1 MSKNFLS
8 YKSLSIY
15 YIIFIAFLLRMF
27 GLSEKSL
34 WLDEALN
41 LSISSV
47 SWKEIWFS
55 PLDPTPPLYYSLIK
69 LILNFG
75 DSELF
80 LRLPSVVFSLLTIF
94 LVYKSAFLLSGFK
107 SAIIASQ
114 ALTLSMYSIEYA
126 QEARTYALLGFLI
139 SLAFYG
145 VVKTK

>member
-27 GLSEKSL
+27 GLSEESL

-55 PLDPTPPLYYSLIK
+55 PLDPTPLYYSLIK

-80 LRLPSVVFSLLTIF
+80 LRLPSVVFSL
-94 LVYKSAFLLSGFK
+94 
-107 SAIIASQ
+107 
-114 ALTLSMYSIEYA
+114 
-126 QEARTYALLGFLI
+126 
-139 SLAFYG
+139 
-145 VVKTK
+145 